1 MTTTDIQFFK
11 SLLAIRYRLMQ
22 IGVSKN
28 GLTDQKVGS
37 LIEKIERIV
46 SPHALAIFI
55 RENIKDLLLLP
66 PAQSQKTIDQINKLF
81 DESITML
88 NTEPNSLKA

>member
-1 MTTTDIQFFK
+1 MTTSDISFIK
-11 SLLAIRYRLMQ
+11 NLLAQRYRLMQ

-28 GLTDQKVGS
+28 GITEQKVGT
-37 LIEKIERIV
+37 LIEKIERIL

-66 PAQSQKTIDQINKLF
+66 PAQSQKNIDKINTLF
-81 DESITML
+81 DESIAIL
-88 NTEPNSLKA
+88 NSEQNG

>member
-1 MTTTDIQFFK
+1 MTTTDIQFIK
-11 SLLAIRYRLMQ
+11 SLLSQRYRLMQ

-28 GLTDQKVGS
+28 GLTDQKVGL

-66 PAQSQKTIDQINKLF
+66 PAQDKNVIAKINKLF
-81 DESITML
+81 DESIEIL
-88 NTEPNSLKA
+88 NNEQ

>member
-1 MTTTDIQFFK
+1 MTTSDISFIK
-11 SLLAIRYRLMQ
+11 NLLAQRYRLMQ

-28 GLTDQKVGS
+28 GITEQKVGT
-37 LIEKIERIV
+37 LIEKIERIL

-66 PAQSQKTIDQINKLF
+66 PAQCQKNIDKINTLF

-88 NTEPNSLKA
+88 NADQGIRNS

>member
-11 SLLAIRYRLMQ
+11 SLLAIRYRLIQ

-28 GLTDQKVGS
+28 GLTDQKVGL
-37 LIEKIERIV
+37 LIEKIERIL

-81 DESITML
+81 DESIEIL
-88 NTEPNSLKA
+88 NNEQNG